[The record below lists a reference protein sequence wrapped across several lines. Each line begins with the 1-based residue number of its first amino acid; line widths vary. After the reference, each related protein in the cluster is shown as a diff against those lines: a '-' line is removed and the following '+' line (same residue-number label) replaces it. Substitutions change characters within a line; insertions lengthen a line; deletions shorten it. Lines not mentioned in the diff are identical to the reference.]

1 MNGCMRERLRERDRA
16 GKGGRERRKEVSTTG
31 KEGGTTVKVLPGEPA
46 ERGELQEGRTE
57 RKGERETFSLTG
69 PHAQSIIVLFFF
81 LKRKWNPL
89 FALTKRCEKSPLS
102 LKKKS
107 GILQH

>member
-31 KEGGTTVKVLPGEPA
+31 KEGGTTVKVLPREPA

-57 RKGERETFSLTG
+57 RKAERETFSLTG
-69 PHAQSIIVLFFF
+69 PHDQSIIVLFFIYYYYYQ
-81 LKRKWNPL
+81 RRWNPL
-89 FALTKRCEKSPLS
+89 FSLTKRCEKSPFP
-102 LKKKS
+102 
-107 GILQH
+107 